1 MDVSLLVSLLL
12 GLPTA
17 ILATVRI
24 IDWWK
29 KRRAR
34 KPKAPNEQELAPI
47 IDQAEMAA
55 DVERQIAEELRQYEA
70 GQQSRDVR
78 DETSHLVG

>member
-12 GLPTA
+12 GLPAA
-17 ILATVRI
+17 ILATLRI

-34 KPKAPNEQELAPI
+34 KLRASEERGLAPI
-47 IDQAEMAA
+47 IHQAEMVA
-55 DVERQIAEELRQYEA
+55 DIENEIAEELREYGAAQHHRK
-70 GQQSRDVR
+70 SSK
-78 DETSHLVG
+78 ETPHRIG